1 MINQAEHSLE
11 EIDITE
17 TIDSEESE
25 DMSGNNE
32 SRKRENPKRVDKS
45 LFFIPKDK
53 RREKHGKK
61 FLFILKK

>member
-32 SRKRENPKRVDKS
+32 SRKRENQK
-45 LFFIPKDK
+45 
-53 RREKHGKK
+53 
-61 FLFILKK
+61 